1 MLSTTSSL
9 VNLQLLFSPI
19 TSSGI
24 SIAERCKVSKIK
36 KEAANYKTNVPV
48 LPSYVQRLTKCIALL
63 SPAEKQDMASDY
75 MDQPFP
81 TSFPIQC
88 SGLFLRQLSFTA
100 SLFRGGCTIRTFK
113 TKTTITNEEIKK
125 PEKLEKEDLAEVI
138 KLLVKNAE
146 KKPEQS
152 PFSLGRG
159 LNLFFFGV
167 ALFAVGHLIYK
178 QLTKTNFGKTVEDT
192 GVTTNVTFDDIR
204 GADEVKAELVDV
216 VEYLKDPKKFTDMG
230 AKLPKG
236 ILLVGPPGTGKT
248 LLAKAVAGEA
258 GVTFFYA
265 SGSEFDEML
274 VGMGALRVR
283 QLFDKARKRSPAI
296 IFLDEIDACGGK
308 RANTT
313 IQPYARQTINQL
325 LQEMDG
331 FTENDAVVVLAAT
344 NDANVLDKALVRP
357 GRFDTQVQV
366 LLPDIH
372 GRKEIL
378 QLYLDKLSSVA
389 YDTINMDRLASLTI
403 EMTGADLSNIVNQAA
418 LRSIKLNKSEVDQE
432 DLEFALDKVRMGPEL
447 KTRIRS
453 DKELKATAYHEAGHA
468 LVAYYTP
475 AALNIYKAT
484 IIQRGPALGH
494 VSLIPAKDD
503 ETSRSKVKLF
513 AGIDVCM
520 GGRVAEELMFGK
532 ENVSTGASSDLATAT
547 TTAYQ
552 IVCNFGMSDKMG
564 PMTYN
569 MEQISEDTK
578 RDVEKEVKVILNAAY
593 EKARKLLTEKPHEHK
608 LLAEA
613 LLLYESLSFDEI
625 KLLLTSRDLN
635 SIKVKREQEEK
646 EKMKK
651 NIASNVDLQAPV
663 IEYIPKIN
671 DKL

>member
-1 MLSTTSSL
+1 MLATASTFL
-9 VNLQLLFSPI
+9 NAQLFSPI
-19 TSSGI
+19 SSSGLG
-24 SIAERCKVSKIK
+24 IAERCKVSKAK
-36 KEAANYKTNVPV
+36 KEISNYKLKVPV
-48 LPSYVQRLTKCIALL
+48 LPSYLKRLSNCFALL
-63 SPAEKQDMASDY
+63 SLENDLPVEDFLQNSFAVA
-75 MDQPFP
+75 
-81 TSFPIQC
+81 FPINC
-88 SGLFLRQLSFTA
+88 SSGLFQQYYFSTNLLK
-100 SLFRGGCTIRTFK
+100 GCSVIRTFK
-113 TKTTITNEEIKK
+113 TKATIVNEDAKK
-125 PEKLEKEDLAEVI
+125 SDKPEKEDLAEVI
-138 KLLVKNAE
+138 KLLVKNSE
-146 KKPEQS
+146 KKQEQS
-152 PFSLGRG
+152 PFSFGRG
-159 LNLFFFGV
+159 LNWFMFGV
-167 ALFAVGHLIYK
+167 AFFTIAHLLYK
-178 QLTKTNFGKTVEDT
+178 QLVKTNFGKTVEDT

-216 VEYLKDPKKFTDMG
+216 VEYLKDPKKFTEMG

-283 QLFDKARKRSPAI
+283 QLFDKARKRSPSI

-344 NDANVLDKALVRP
+344 NDAKVLDKALIRP

-372 GRKEIL
+372 GRKDIL

-389 YDTINMDRLASLTI
+389 YDTINMDKLASLTI

-418 LRSIKLNKSEVDQE
+418 LRSIKLHKKKVDQE

-484 IIQRGPALGH
+484 IIQRGPSLGH
-494 VSLIPAKDD
+494 VSLIPSKDD
-503 ETSRSKVKLF
+503 EGSRSKLKLL

-520 GGRVAEELMFGK
+520 GGRVAEEIMFGK
-532 ENVSTGASSDLATAT
+532 DNVSTGASSDLQSATA
-547 TTAYQ
+547 TAYQ

-564 PMTYN
+564 PMTYE
-569 MEQISEDTK
+569 MEHISEETK
-578 RDVEKEVKVILNAAY
+578 RAVEKEVKIILHNAY
-593 EKARKLLTEKPHEHK
+593 EKARKLLTEKPYEHK
-608 LLAEA
+608 LLADG
-613 LLLYESLSFDEI
+613 LLRYESLSFDEI
-625 KLLLTSRDLN
+625 KLLLSTRDLN
-635 SIKVKREQEEK
+635 SIKLKRQKEAEEK
-646 EKMKK
+646 MRK
-651 NIASNVDLQAPV
+651 NIDTNLDLQAPV

>member
-1 MLSTTSSL
+1 MLSTASAF
-9 VNLQLLFSPI
+9 VNIHLFSPI
-19 TSSGI
+19 SSSGF
-24 SIAERCKVSKIK
+24 SIAERCKVSKNN
-36 KEAANYKTNVPV
+36 KEVVNYKLKVPI
-48 LPSYVQRLTKCIALL
+48 LPSYLERLTKCVALL
-63 SPAEKQDMASDY
+63 SSPAKDEPAGDY
-75 MDQPFP
+75 MHVR
-81 TSFPIQC
+81 FPITC
-88 SGLFLRQLSFTA
+88 SHKLFQQLSFTA
-100 SLFRGGCTIRTFK
+100 NLFKGCCTVRTFK
-113 TKTTITNEEIKK
+113 TKTTIATEDVKK
-125 PEKLEKEDLAEVI
+125 SEKTEKEDLAEVI
-138 KLLVKNAE
+138 KLLVKNTE

-159 LNLFFFGV
+159 LNWFIFGV
-167 ALFAVGHLIYK
+167 ALFAIAHLVYK
-178 QLTKTNFGKTVEDT
+178 HLTKTNFGKTVEDT

-216 VEYLKDPKKFTDMG
+216 VEYLKDPKKFTEMG

-389 YDTINMDRLASLTI
+389 YETINMDKLASLTI
-403 EMTGADLSNIVNQAA
+403 EMTGADLSNLLI
-418 LRSIKLNKSEVDQE
+418 R
-432 DLEFALDKVRMGPEL
+432 FAWVQ
-447 KTRIRS
+447 
-453 DKELKATAYHEAGHA
+453 
-468 LVAYYTP
+468 
-475 AALNIYKAT
+475 N
-484 IIQRGPALGH
+484 
-494 VSLIPAKDD
+494 
-503 ETSRSKVKLF
+503 
-513 AGIDVCM
+513 
-520 GGRVAEELMFGK
+520 
-532 ENVSTGASSDLATAT
+532 
-547 TTAYQ
+547 
-552 IVCNFGMSDKMG
+552 
-564 PMTYN
+564 
-569 MEQISEDTK
+569 
-578 RDVEKEVKVILNAAY
+578 
-593 EKARKLLTEKPHEHK
+593 
-608 LLAEA
+608 
-613 LLLYESLSFDEI
+613 
-625 KLLLTSRDLN
+625 
-635 SIKVKREQEEK
+635 
-646 EKMKK
+646 
-651 NIASNVDLQAPV
+651 
-663 IEYIPKIN
+663 
-671 DKL
+671 